1 MAYTEQE
8 RIAARRAAWQKYN
21 EAHRA
26 ERAAH
31 NKEYVQKDSVKAR
44 RLLRRQMRA
53 QSRVQ
58 SYITTGTTDTQAPT
72 LIMNREPAQR
82 VGPTTE
88 IINTT

>member
-31 NKEYVQKDSVKAR
+31 NKEYVQKDIVKAR
-44 RLLRRQMRA
+44 RRHRKSTQRA
-53 QSRVQ
+53 QSRVH
-58 SYITTGTTDTQAPT
+58 TTGTTDTQAPT

-82 VGPTTE
+82 VGPTT
-88 IINTT
+88 

>member
-26 ERAAH
+26 ERAVH
-31 NKEYVQKDSVKAR
+31 NKEYVQKDIVKAR
-44 RLLRRQMRA
+44 RSQMRA
-53 QSRVQ
+53 QSRVHT
-58 SYITTGTTDTQAPT
+58 IDTQAP
-72 LIMNREPAQR
+72 MDREPAQR

>member
-31 NKEYVQKDSVKAR
+31 NKEYVQKDIVKAR
-44 RLLRRQMRA
+44 RSQMRA
-53 QSRVQ
+53 QSRVH
-58 SYITTGTTDTQAPT
+58 TTDTQAPT
-72 LIMNREPAQR
+72 LIMDREPAQR
-82 VGPTTE
+82 VGPTTQVMAA
-88 IINTT
+88 T

>member
-31 NKEYVQKDSVKAR
+31 NKEYVQKDIVKAR
-44 RLLRRQMRA
+44 RRQMRA
-53 QSRVQ
+53 QVRVQ
-58 SYITTGTTDTQAPT
+58 TTGTNRAPT
-72 LIMNREPAQR
+72 LIMNGEPAQR
-82 VGPTTE
+82 VGPTTP
-88 IINTT
+88 IIPAT

>member
-8 RIAARRAAWQKYN
+8 RVAARRAAWQKYN

-31 NKEYVQKDSVKAR
+31 NKEYVQKDIVKAR
-44 RLLRRQMRA
+44 RSQMRA
-53 QSRVQ
+53 QSRVH
-58 SYITTGTTDTQAPT
+58 TTGTTDTQAPT

-82 VGPTTE
+82 VGPTT
-88 IINTT
+88 

>member
-31 NKEYVQKDSVKAR
+31 NKEYVQKDIVKAR
-44 RLLRRQMRA
+44 RRQMRA
-53 QSRVQ
+53 QSRVH
-58 SYITTGTTDTQAPT
+58 TTDTQAP
-72 LIMNREPAQR
+72 MHREPVQR

>member
-26 ERAAH
+26 ERAVH
-31 NKEYVQKDSVKAR
+31 NKEYVQKDIVKAR
-44 RLLRRQMRA
+44 RSQMRA
-53 QSRVQ
+53 QSRVL
-58 SYITTGTTDTQAPT
+58 TTDTQAPT

-82 VGPTTE
+82 VGPTT
-88 IINTT
+88 

>member
-8 RIAARRAAWQKYN
+8 RLAARRAAWQKYN

-31 NKEYVQKDSVKAR
+31 NKEYVQKDIVKAR
-44 RLLRRQMRA
+44 RRQMRA
-53 QSRVQ
+53 QVRVQ
-58 SYITTGTTDTQAPT
+58 TTGTTDTQAPT
-72 LIMNREPAQR
+72 LIMNREPARR

>member
-31 NKEYVQKDSVKAR
+31 NKEYVQKDIVKAR
-44 RLLRRQMRA
+44 RRQMRA
-53 QSRVQ
+53 QARVQ
-58 SYITTGTTDTQAPT
+58 TTGTTDTQAPT

-82 VGPTTE
+82 VGPTT
-88 IINTT
+88 

>member
-1 MAYTEQE
+1 MAYTVQE

-31 NKEYVQKDSVKAR
+31 NKEYVQKDIVKAR
-44 RLLRRQMRA
+44 RSQMRA
-53 QSRVQ
+53 QSRVHT
-58 SYITTGTTDTQAPT
+58 IDTIDTQAP
-72 LIMNREPAQR
+72 MHREPAQR

>member
-31 NKEYVQKDSVKAR
+31 NKEYVQKDIVKAR
-44 RLLRRQMRA
+44 RRQMRV

-58 SYITTGTTDTQAPT
+58 SIVTTDAQED
-72 LIMNREPAQR
+72 REPVQR
-82 VGPTTE
+82 AGPTTE

>member
-8 RIAARRAAWQKYN
+8 RLAARRAAWQKYN

-31 NKEYVQKDSVKAR
+31 NKEYVQKDIVKAR
-44 RLLRRQMRA
+44 RSQMRA
-53 QSRVQ
+53 QPRVQ

-82 VGPTTE
+82 VGPTT
-88 IINTT
+88 

>member
-8 RIAARRAAWQKYN
+8 RVAARRSAWQKYN

-44 RLLRRQMRA
+44 RQLRRQMRA

-58 SYITTGTTDTQAPT
+58 TTDTQAPT

-82 VGPTTE
+82 VGPTT
-88 IINTT
+88 

>member
-31 NKEYVQKDSVKAR
+31 NKEYVQKDIVKAR
-44 RLLRRQMRA
+44 RSQMRA
-53 QSRVQ
+53 QSRVHT
-58 SYITTGTTDTQAPT
+58 IDTIDTQAPT
-72 LIMNREPAQR
+72 LIMDREPAQR

>member
-8 RIAARRAAWQKYN
+8 RVAARRAAWQKYN

-31 NKEYVQKDSVKAR
+31 NKEYVQKDIVKAR
-44 RLLRRQMRA
+44 RLLRRQIRA

-58 SYITTGTTDTQAPT
+58 TTGTTDTQAPT
-72 LIMNREPAQR
+72 LIMNREPAR
-82 VGPTTE
+82 PIGM
-88 IINTT
+88 

>member
-8 RIAARRAAWQKYN
+8 RLAARRAAWQKYN

-31 NKEYVQKDSVKAR
+31 NKEYVQKDIVKAR
-44 RLLRRQMRA
+44 RSQMRA

-58 SYITTGTTDTQAPT
+58 TTDTQAPT
-72 LIMNREPAQR
+72 LIKNREPAQR

>member
-31 NKEYVQKDSVKAR
+31 NKEYVQKDIVKAR
-44 RLLRRQMRA
+44 RSQMRA
-53 QSRVQ
+53 QSRVHTIDTID
-58 SYITTGTTDTQAPT
+58 SIDTQAPT

-82 VGPTTE
+82 VGPTT
-88 IINTT
+88 